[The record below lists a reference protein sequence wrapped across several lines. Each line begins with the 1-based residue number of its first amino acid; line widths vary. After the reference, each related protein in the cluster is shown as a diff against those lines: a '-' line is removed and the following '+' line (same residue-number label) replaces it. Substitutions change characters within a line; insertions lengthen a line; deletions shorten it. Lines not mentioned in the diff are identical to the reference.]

1 MSAMLARGI
10 RSYHRPTKLSDAM
23 DLVKRGVVPLAGG
36 TRLLASPAEIPNVL
50 DLSGLGLD
58 QVAVDDGDLVL
69 GSTVTLQD
77 VIDCRAAYEMTAG
90 LLPAACRAFSSSRM
104 LRNMATI
111 GGESVQSPPDSE
123 VAAALL
129 ALNAVFNIAHP
140 DGPLEVPA
148 IRFLKRSVEDLA
160 GGGLLQ
166 SVLIPGAPG
175 GAALER
181 SAAMASANP
190 LISVAV
196 TLSFAGSVCSRA
208 RIAVTGLAGTP
219 TRIVEAESKIE
230 GTEAGEEQIE
240 TAMQRLGEQAA
251 FRSDTLAPASYRR
264 TVAIALAGRALRR
277 AVQQARQP
285 GALGV
290 PRLRPRPS
298 QRAAVAVPYF
308 TSGRIDVS
316 LNGQN
321 RRMDV
326 EARTTLLELVR
337 RERLWGAKPGC
348 DTGDCGACTVLLD
361 GRPVSACLML
371 ALRAHGRNVHTVESL
386 GSPDRLH
393 PLQEAFVAGDAVQC
407 GYCTPSLTLCAKAL
421 LDAVPQPTEDEVK
434 DALAGCLC
442 RCGSYDRSVKAV
454 LSVRQP

>member
-1 MSAMLARGI
+1 MLARGI
-10 RSYHRPTKLSDAM
+10 RSYHRPTRLSDAL

-90 LLPAACRAFSSSRM
+90 LLPAACRSFSSSRM

-111 GGESVQSPPDSE
+111 GGESVQSLPDSE

-140 DGPLEVPA
+140 DGALEVPA

-181 SAAMASANP
+181 AAAMSSANP

-230 GTEAGEEQIE
+230 GTEAGEEQIQA
-240 TAMQRLGEQAA
+240 AMQRLGEQAA

-264 TVAIALAGRALRR
+264 TVATALAGRALRR

-285 GALGV
+285 GTLGA

-337 RERLWGAKPGC
+337 RERLWGAKQGC
-348 DTGDCGACTVLLD
+348 GTGDCGACTVLLD
-361 GRPVSACLML
+361 GRPVSGCLML

-393 PLQEAFVAGDAVQC
+393 PLQEAFVAGGAVQC

-421 LDAVPQPTEDEVK
+421 LDAIPQPTEDEVR

-442 RCGSYDRSVKAV
+442 RCGAYDRSVKAV
-454 LSVRQP
+454 LTAAQP